1 MAYLAV
7 NKKGIEVIFHH
18 LPKREEG
25 NWIDTYT
32 YNEIRGLTSCAWGA
46 WDYSISLP
54 KGSIEK
60 LIGKKLTWK
69 DEPVKI

>member
-7 NKKGIEVIFHH
+7 NKNGIENIFHN
-18 LPKREEG
+18 LPKREECK
-25 NWIDTYT
+25 WIDTYT
-32 YNEIRGLTSCAWGA
+32 YNEIRELTSCA